1 MALSKLHVRYIQSQ
15 ENFYLQAN
23 ADEKSLKLPISQLYV
38 KDTNNF
44 YLVLMQESSFKQDT
58 LSISFK
64 EKTPALNTLECQ
76 FTLTELS
83 NTSEDYEDALL
94 FFNVDEQRVKQVLL
108 LSLDSL
114 KDS

>member
-1 MALSKLHVRYIQSQ
+1 MALSKLHVRFIQSQ
-15 ENFYLQAN
+15 NNFYLQLNPNDKA
-23 ADEKSLKLPISQLYV
+23 LKLPLPQLYV

-44 YLVLMQESSFKQDT
+44 YLVLMEETTLTQDS

-76 FTLTELS
+76 FSLTQLAS
-83 NTSEDYEDALL
+83 DSEDYEDALL
-94 FFNVDEQRVKQVLL
+94 FFNVDEQKIKHVLL
-108 LSLDSL
+108 LSLDTL

>member
-1 MALSKLHVRYIQSQ
+1 MALSKLHVRFIQSQ
-15 ENFYLQAN
+15 TNFYLQTNPDTKA
-23 ADEKSLKLPISQLYV
+23 LKLPLSQLYV
-38 KDTNNF
+38 KDTSNF
-44 YLVLMQESSFKQDT
+44 YLVLMEETSLKQDT

-76 FTLTELS
+76 FTFNELS

-94 FFNVDEQRVKQVLL
+94 FFHVDEQSVKQILL